1 MIVTVDE
8 DRCRGHGVCT
18 SLCPTVFTLNDDGYS
33 EVLVSEVPASLEEA
47 VGDAVRQCPEKAI
60 SVA

>member
-18 SLCPTVFTLNDDGYS
+18 SLCPTVFALNDDGYS
-33 EVLVSEVPASLEEA
+33 EVLLAEVPAELEEA
-47 VGDAVRQCPEKAI
+47 VQGAVRQCPEKAI
-60 SVA
+60 SAS